1 MGWNGVILCKQ
12 LSSSVVRRVVEWIVL
27 ESLEVKLMSGWLTHA
42 MKWSMTLQ
50 NITQRNKTIIWIYAL
65 GIFLVKSDVLNISF
79 AKSLFGWLHRKIPI
93 SKTSME
99 KTKRFWHLT
108 LGFLL
113 TTRCS
118 PISRFW
124 GGDPIRPHPHLH
136 SRGYEIPE
144 EAVQERSYPVH
155 KGLGRNG
162 WNGDIRLLER
172 WIRLGV
178 SMAEKCR

>member
-1 MGWNGVILCKQ
+1 MDCSWIPWGQID
-12 LSSSVVRRVVEWIVL
+12 VRVTY
-27 ESLEVKLMSGWLTHA
+27 SCNEVKHDITEHHT
-42 MKWSMTLQ
+42 KEQ
-50 NITQRNKTIIWIYAL
+50 NHHMDLCAWYFSSQVWCPE
-65 GIFLVKSDVLNISF
+65 
-79 AKSLFGWLHRKIPI
+79 SLFGWLHRKIPI